1 MSNQEV
7 ETSSSKSDL
16 LLVTLAAL
24 LAIAGVVGFA
34 LLSEEALAIRLGVL
48 GGGLVL
54 AVIIAWF
61 SPSGKR
67 FLNYGQQSWE
77 ELRRV
82 VWPTRKETLNTTGLV
97 MAFVVIIAF
106 FLFICD
112 KLIEWGLYDV
122 LLRISIYSKVDSMAD
137 GKMNWYTLHVYS
149 SMEKSVKNALEERI
163 AQSGELRSSFG
174 EVLLPTEKVHEVR
187 NGRKVTS
194 ERRMYPGY
202 VFIQMEMN
210 DATWHLLTARRGH

>member
-48 GGGLVL
+48 GGALVL

-122 LLRISIYSKVDSMAD
+122 LLRISI
-137 GKMNWYTLHVYS
+137 
-149 SMEKSVKNALEERI
+149 
-163 AQSGELRSSFG
+163 
-174 EVLLPTEKVHEVR
+174 
-187 NGRKVTS
+187 
-194 ERRMYPGY
+194 
-202 VFIQMEMN
+202 
-210 DATWHLLTARRGH
+210 

>member
-54 AVIIAWF
+54 AVIIAWL

-122 LLRISIYSKVDSMAD
+122 LLRISI
-137 GKMNWYTLHVYS
+137 
-149 SMEKSVKNALEERI
+149 
-163 AQSGELRSSFG
+163 
-174 EVLLPTEKVHEVR
+174 
-187 NGRKVTS
+187 
-194 ERRMYPGY
+194 
-202 VFIQMEMN
+202 
-210 DATWHLLTARRGH
+210 

>member
-61 SPSGKR
+61 SPSAKR

-122 LLRISIYSKVDSMAD
+122 LLRISI
-137 GKMNWYTLHVYS
+137 
-149 SMEKSVKNALEERI
+149 
-163 AQSGELRSSFG
+163 
-174 EVLLPTEKVHEVR
+174 
-187 NGRKVTS
+187 
-194 ERRMYPGY
+194 
-202 VFIQMEMN
+202 
-210 DATWHLLTARRGH
+210 

>member
-54 AVIIAWF
+54 AVIIAWC

-82 VWPTRKETLNTTGLV
+82 VWPTRKETLNTTSLV

-122 LLRISIYSKVDSMAD
+122 LLRISI
-137 GKMNWYTLHVYS
+137 
-149 SMEKSVKNALEERI
+149 
-163 AQSGELRSSFG
+163 
-174 EVLLPTEKVHEVR
+174 
-187 NGRKVTS
+187 
-194 ERRMYPGY
+194 
-202 VFIQMEMN
+202 
-210 DATWHLLTARRGH
+210 

>member
-7 ETSSSKSDL
+7 ETRSSKSDL

-48 GGGLVL
+48 GGDLVL

-122 LLRISIYSKVDSMAD
+122 LLRISI
-137 GKMNWYTLHVYS
+137 
-149 SMEKSVKNALEERI
+149 
-163 AQSGELRSSFG
+163 
-174 EVLLPTEKVHEVR
+174 
-187 NGRKVTS
+187 
-194 ERRMYPGY
+194 
-202 VFIQMEMN
+202 
-210 DATWHLLTARRGH
+210 

>member
-48 GGGLVL
+48 GGGLGL
-54 AVIIAWF
+54 AVIIAWC

-122 LLRISIYSKVDSMAD
+122 LLRISI
-137 GKMNWYTLHVYS
+137 
-149 SMEKSVKNALEERI
+149 
-163 AQSGELRSSFG
+163 
-174 EVLLPTEKVHEVR
+174 
-187 NGRKVTS
+187 
-194 ERRMYPGY
+194 
-202 VFIQMEMN
+202 
-210 DATWHLLTARRGH
+210 

>member
-16 LLVTLAAL
+16 LLVTLATL

-54 AVIIAWF
+54 AVIIAWC

-122 LLRISIYSKVDSMAD
+122 LLRISI
-137 GKMNWYTLHVYS
+137 
-149 SMEKSVKNALEERI
+149 
-163 AQSGELRSSFG
+163 
-174 EVLLPTEKVHEVR
+174 
-187 NGRKVTS
+187 
-194 ERRMYPGY
+194 
-202 VFIQMEMN
+202 
-210 DATWHLLTARRGH
+210 

>member
-67 FLNYGQQSWE
+67 FLNLWTAVLGRASARCMAHSQGNAQYDRLSNG
-77 ELRRV
+77 LRGDYCV
-82 VWPTRKETLNTTGLV
+82 FPLH
-97 MAFVVIIAF
+97 
-106 FLFICD
+106 
-112 KLIEWGLYDV
+112 
-122 LLRISIYSKVDSMAD
+122 LRQAD
-137 GKMNWYTLHVYS
+137 
-149 SMEKSVKNALEERI
+149 
-163 AQSGELRSSFG
+163 
-174 EVLLPTEKVHEVR
+174 
-187 NGRKVTS
+187 
-194 ERRMYPGY
+194 
-202 VFIQMEMN
+202 
-210 DATWHLLTARRGH
+210 